1 MGRTLQKTIK
11 KATKKDLALELGV
24 SRSSLYY
31 HPKRPVKDI
40 TIKEQIERVL
50 TSHPAYGHKRL
61 ALALSRNRKLILRV
75 MKAFN
80 IHPYRR
86 RTKRLIKKGDLGRV
100 PSVFKNEIKNI
111 CPLSKNVVWVT
122 DFTYIK
128 FSESFIYL
136 ATVMDLYT
144 REIVGWEVSTRH
156 DQNLVISAF
165 RDAIKRTRAR
175 PLYHHS
181 DQGSEYN
188 GFEYINL
195 CQSLGIKISMS
206 AKSSPWENA
215 YQESF
220 YSQFKVDLGDP
231 HQFESLEE
239 LVEAIHLTVNYYN
252 RERIHTSLKMSP
264 EQFAEIRRRKVE
276 EIVSKVRGT

>member
-1 MGRTLQKTIK
+1 MVRDLKKTVK
-11 KATKKDLALELGV
+11 KATKKELALSLGV
-24 SRSSLYY
+24 SRASLYY
-31 HPKRPVKDI
+31 TPKRPGIDRQVKD
-40 TIKEQIERVL
+40 QIEVIL
-50 TSHPAYGHKRL
+50 SKHPSYGHRRI
-61 ALALSRNRKLILRV
+61 ALALKHNKKMILRI
-75 MKAFN
+75 MKIFK
-80 IHPYRR
+80 IKPYKRR
-86 RTKRLIKKGDLGRV
+86 VKRLVKKDDLGNV
-100 PSVFKNEIKNI
+100 PSIFKNEIKNI
-111 CPLSKNVVWVT
+111 CPLAKNVIWVC

-128 FSESFIYL
+128 FFGSFIFL

-144 REIVGWEVSTRH
+144 REIVGWSVSTSH
-156 DQNLVISAF
+156 DKRLVLEAL
-165 RDAIKRTRAR
+165 RDALGRAGDR
-175 PLYHHS
+175 PLYTHS

-188 GFEYINL
+188 CQEYINL
-195 CQSLGIKISMS
+195 LQSLGITISMS

-231 HQFESLEE
+231 NQFDTLEE

-264 EQFAEIRRRKVE
+264 EQFALKSRRKVE

>member
-1 MGRTLQKTIK
+1 MGRILQKQVK
-11 KATKKDLALELGV
+11 KATKKGLAIELGV

-31 HPKRPVKDI
+31 HPKRPGKDAI
-40 TIKEQIERVL
+40 LKEQIQTVL
-50 TSHPAYGHKRL
+50 SLNPAYGHKRI
-61 ALALSRNRKLILRV
+61 ALALERNKKPILRV

-80 IHPYRR
+80 LKPYKRR
-86 RTKRLIKKGDLGRV
+86 IKRLVKKDDLRRL

-111 CPLSKNVVWVT
+111 CPLSKNIVWVS

-128 FSESFIYL
+128 FRGQFIYL
-136 ATVMDLYT
+136 STVMDLYT
-144 REIVGWEVSTRH
+144 REVVGWAVSTNH
-156 DQNLVISAF
+156 DQSLVIAALKDGL
-165 RDAIKRTRAR
+165 RRTGAK
-175 PLYHHS
+175 PLYLHS

-188 GFEYINL
+188 GLEYVNL
-195 CQSLGIKISMS
+195 CQSLGIRVSMS

-231 HQFESLEE
+231 HQFEYLEE
-239 LVEAIHLTVNYYN
+239 LVEAIHLTINYYN

-264 EQFAEIRRRKVE
+264 EEFALKSRRKFE
-276 EIVSKVRGT
+276 EIVS